1 MSAKAPPIRLE
12 REFDGAEL
20 DAFLATARGACF
32 YHGNTWLRSLADIY
46 GYRLG
51 WLAAREG
58 GRLLGLLP
66 FAESRRYGLVHR
78 QSLPFGTYGG
88 PALAPEADDALAGQ
102 LCERFLA
109 GIGGAVQRL
118 SLILPPGS
126 EWADATLVT
135 KGLRTQVLDLSPGWE
150 TIFADSFRKEKR
162 RQARKAL
169 REGVVVAR
177 SFDERDV
184 ADYYPIYLE
193 HARRWRLAEVTPAR
207 HLQRLVTDH
216 EGVRFWVAR
225 HQGEV
230 VGAHFNL
237 HFRGDIIAWH
247 GTASVAHRHLAP
259 SVLLYAINLEQA
271 CADGELRFNFGGSDA
286 NDPLY
291 DFKAAFGA
299 RPADYPLVRR
309 AGALY
314 RALGKLRGGDA

>member
-1 MSAKAPPIRLE
+1 MSAAATAIRLE
-12 REFDGAEL
+12 RDLEGSEL

-32 YHGNTWLRSLADIY
+32 YHGNTWLRSLAEVY
-46 GYRLG
+46 GHRLG
-51 WLAAREG
+51 WFVAREG

-66 FAESRRYGLVHR
+66 FAESRRFGLVHR

-88 PALAPEADDALAGQ
+88 PALAPEADYTLAAR
-102 LCERFLA
+102 LCDHFLA
-109 GIGGAVQRL
+109 SGGGAVQRL

-126 EWADATLVT
+126 EWAGASTATRE
-135 KGLRTQVLDLSPGWE
+135 LRTQVLDLSPGWE
-150 TIFADSFRKEKR
+150 TIFAESFRKEKR

-177 SFDERDV
+177 SVEPADV

-193 HARRWRLAEVTPAR
+193 HARRWSLAEVTPLE
-207 HLQRLVTDH
+207 HLQYLAADQ

-225 HQGEV
+225 HRGEI

-237 HFRGDIIAWH
+237 HFRGDVIAWH

-259 SVLLYAINLEQA
+259 SVLLYAMNLEEA
-271 CADGELRFNFGGSDA
+271 ASAGERRFNFGGSDA

-291 DFKAAFGA
+291 EFKSAFGA
-299 RPADYPLVRR
+299 QPVDYPLYRR
-309 AGALY
+309 AGAIY
-314 RALGKLRGGDA
+314 RALGRLRGGGS